1 MITSMLD
8 KDDPAAYALAA
19 TNGLLSNEELNP
31 FSYDVS
37 YEGQLKALADIQELA
52 IDMMRKVKDQV
63 DQRCLTEQEIQYVTN
78 VVRIVLRLYND
89 PSDY

>member
-19 TNGLLSNEELNP
+19 ANGLLNKDELNP

-37 YEGQLKALADIQELA
+37 YEEQLKALADIQELA
-52 IDMMRKVKDQV
+52 INMMRKVKDQV

-78 VVRIVLRLYND
+78 VVRIVLRLYNN